1 MIVLI
6 KNELSKTGMV
16 MKVQRLNASRSLD
29 GPRANQQEK
38 RYRCLLTRPGRTLH
52 ASLTA
57 TTGGTVTVAD
67 LLRLLAMD
75 RRGRKFLE
83 GFKNSSRHLHG
94 ISIDER
100 TNVKELMEICTG

>member
-6 KNELSKTGMV
+6 KNELSTTGMV
-16 MKVQRLNASRSLD
+16 MKVQKLNASRSLN
-29 GPRANQQEK
+29 GPRANLEKK
-38 RYRCLLTRPGRTLH
+38 RYRCLLARPGRTLH

-57 TTGGTVTVAD
+57 ANGGTVTVGD

-83 GFKNSSRHLHG
+83 GFKNSSRHLHS

-100 TNVKELMEICTG
+100 TNVKELMESCTG